1 MRILKRGGLAILTT
15 VSVLGLVAGAP
26 AMASSHREAPG
37 ITKMPKVDGTDFY
50 MFRSYEPGRS
60 GYVTFIAN
68 YQGLQDPGGGPNY
81 FTMDPDAVY
90 EIHVDNVGD
99 AKDHITFQFKFT
111 NTLAGNNAG
120 VALNIGGT
128 TNAVALRDV
137 GMISKSP
144 TDPNLNETETYTVT
158 MITGDRHSGSR
169 QAVTNATDGTSTFTK
184 PFDNAGQKTIA
195 NYPAYA
201 NQFIYNVNIPGCSAQ
216 AKVFVG
222 QRADAFAVNL
232 GAIFDL
238 VNFVPIEGDSAPG
251 AGDGKG
257 FPGGITQNHANDEI
271 MGKKNVTSIAMEV
284 PISCLTGS
292 GNGVIGG
299 WTTAS
304 LPQAR
309 LVDPNPGYTHPTVSG
324 GAYTQVSRLGMPLVN
339 ELVIGLPDKDK
350 WNASEPSGDAQ
361 FGAYVTNPTFPEI
374 LNLLFKAP
382 VNATLKTNI
391 SDLAPSNFPRK
402 DLVAAFL
409 TGIATLNQQSTVTA
423 SEELRLNTGVAPTAQ
438 ASQSTFGV
446 AGDDLAGFPNGR
458 RPGDDTVDIT
468 LRVAMGALCYPVP
481 IQGKATDLGLC
492 KPSDAPVGNVPFTDG
507 APVHATD
514 VLNAFP
520 YLNPPLPGSPY
531 SARH

>member
-169 QAVTNATDGTSTFTK
+169 QTVTNATDGTSTFTK

-238 VNFVPIEGDSAPG
+238 VNFVPIEGDSVPG

-438 ASQSTFGV
+438 ANQSTFGV